1 MPGNG
6 SAKGEDK
13 ADDDSYTSTASCG
26 STSSSSSDQQYY
38 LQHIRAEF
46 KDATPGKKRPLL
58 AALLGRSK
66 DSDLARRKK
75 LRKGKGVGDVK
86 DSKDKSGRVEGQN
99 AEAEVAVN
107 ESKEKSGKVKGQN
120 AEAEV
125 AVKESKEKSAKVEG
139 QNAEAEVVGGKE
151 SKEDSKE
158 EKACKIT
165 ISAGNGHVSHIRVS
179 AGATVEIH
187 FV

>member
-99 AEAEVAVN
+99 AEAEV
-107 ESKEKSGKVKGQN
+107 
-120 AEAEV
+120 
-125 AVKESKEKSAKVEG
+125 
-139 QNAEAEVVGGKE
+139 VGGKE